1 MPLCGTTRPMC
12 LLCLLWRN
20 RGGIV
25 SVQAHSKWVR
35 LSVPFFIS
43 QAFTLPVYFLLDKHI
58 AGCPKQFLLGPSSLP
73 GGPLASRSSVTGDAP
88 CSPISPPA
96 LLPEIPE
103 PRPCRAGKQA
113 RVPAHMGDPGPSVSL
128 YSSIYSSRKISPPPA
143 SIRSKEKVSS
153 VRKCRGFRS

>member
-20 RGGIV
+20 GGAL
-25 SVQAHSKWVR
+25 SLFRPTQSGSGFLYRFSSRKHS
-35 LSVPFFIS
+35 LYLYI
-43 QAFTLPVYFLLDKHI
+43 FLLDKHI